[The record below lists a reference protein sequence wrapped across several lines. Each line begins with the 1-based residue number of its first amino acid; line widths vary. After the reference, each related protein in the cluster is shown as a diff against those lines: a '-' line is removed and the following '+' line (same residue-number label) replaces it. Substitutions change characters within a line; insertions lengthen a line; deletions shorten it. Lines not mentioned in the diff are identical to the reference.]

1 MNSAIE
7 KTLKKIKDEGLFRS
21 LTLIEG
27 PQSPR
32 VRISGKEVL
41 CLCSND
47 YLGLANH
54 PEVKEAA
61 IKATER
67 YGAGAGASRLTSGA
81 MEPHRELE
89 DRIKRF
95 KKAEAALVFN
105 SGWHANTGIIPA
117 MAGRGAD
124 VFSDRLNHASI
135 IDGSI
140 LGRANLRRYPHGDVN
155 ALEGLL
161 GRSTAERKLIVT
173 DGVFSMDGDVAPLK
187 EIIALAERHGAMVF
201 LDDAHA
207 VGCIGKNG
215 RGTLEHLG
223 IERRQSVIEAGTLGK
238 AFGSYGAFVT
248 GGRELME
255 LLMNRARSFIYST
268 ALPPGVCAASSKAIE
283 IAGRE
288 PQRRKRLSENAAFMR
303 DGLRKNGFDTLKSS
317 THIIPLV
324 TGKAQRTME
333 ITGRLLDSGVF
344 VQGIRPPTVPQGTSR
359 LRITVSSEHKP
370 ADLERAIEVIARAC
384 E

>member
-7 KTLKKIKDEGLFRS
+7 KTLEKIKGEGLFRS

-27 PQSPR
+27 PQGPR
-32 VRISGKEVL
+32 VKINGKEVL

-61 IKATER
+61 IKATEK

-117 MAGRGAD
+117 IVGRGAD

-140 LGRANLRRYPHGDVN
+140 LGRANLKRYPHGDAN

-161 GRSTAERKLIVT
+161 ERSTAERKLIVT

-187 EIIALAERHGAMVF
+187 EIIALAERHGARVF

-207 VGCIGKNG
+207 VGCLGENG

-223 IERRQSVIEAGTLGK
+223 IERHPSVIEAGTLGK
-238 AFGSYGAFVT
+238 AFGSYGAFAT
-248 GGRELME
+248 GSKELME

-288 PQRRKRLSENAAFMR
+288 PQRRKRLHKNAAFMR
-303 DGLRKNGFDTLKSS
+303 DGLKKNGFDTLKSS

-324 TGKAQRTME
+324 TGGAKRTME

-359 LRITVSSEHKP
+359 LRITVSSEHTP
-370 ADLERAIEVIARAC
+370 TDLERAIGIIAKAC